1 MPATTSRPT
10 LPHVTRRHGESRA
23 IERVTDICAQHH
35 DSRSLRL
42 ALLDE
47 LRNLIG
53 GFDAYAWLLTDPVT
67 EVGGSPLADV
77 PWLEALPR
85 QIHLKYLTPL
95 NRWTGLTE
103 PPVACLRAVTGGRL
117 DQSLVWRELLVDYG
131 VRDAAS
137 VVFRDRFGCWAFLEL
152 WRTGSSFTDAE
163 AEVLVALNST
173 VTSAIRRCQARTFE
187 LDAPVSERTGPV
199 VLILSPQLAVRA
211 QTPETEQFLKL
222 LVPPESDRRPIPAGA
237 YNVGAQL
244 LAVEAGVDTHPPTA
258 RVHLSGGLW
267 LTLRAARIGGT
278 EPSQDQDIAVT
289 IERTD
294 PRDRLDLFT
303 RSSGLTVRE
312 AELLGHLAAGA
323 DTREVARRMFLS
335 EHTVQDHL
343 KGIFAKSGAPN
354 RRTLLARATG
364 R

>member
-1 MPATTSRPT
+1 MPQ
-10 LPHVTRRHGESRA
+10 RHGKRRA
-23 IERVTDICAQHH
+23 LERISEVCAQHL
-35 DSRSLRL
+35 DARPLRL
-42 ALLDE
+42 AVLDE
-47 LRNLIG
+47 LRALV

-77 PWLEALPR
+77 PWLSELPR

-95 NRWTGLTE
+95 NRWTGLGE
-103 PPVACLRAVTGGRL
+103 PPAACLRAATNGRL
-117 DQSLVWRELLVDYG
+117 DRSLVWREFLVHYG
-131 VRDAAS
+131 VQDAAS

-152 WRTGSSFTDAE
+152 WRTGSSFSDAE
-163 AEVLVALNST
+163 TEVLVDVNST
-173 VTSAIRRCQARTFE
+173 VTTALRRCQAHTFE
-187 LDAPVSERTGPV
+187 LDPSVPERTGPS
-199 VLILSPQLAVRA
+199 VLILSPQLTVRA
-211 QTPETEQFLKL
+211 QTPETERVLKR
-222 LVPPESDRRPIPAGA
+222 LVPPDDDRRPIPAGA

-244 LAVEAGVDTHPPTA
+244 LAVEDGVDIHPPTT
-258 RVHLSGGLW
+258 RIHVSDGLW

-278 EPSQDQDIAVT
+278 APPRDQDIAVA
-289 IERTD
+289 IERTE
-294 PRDRLDLFT
+294 PSDRLDLFV

-312 AELLGHLAAGA
+312 SELLGHLAAGA

-343 KGIFAKSGAPN
+343 KAIFTKSGAQN

>member
-1 MPATTSRPT
+1 MSR
-10 LPHVTRRHGESRA
+10 RDGQARA
-23 IERVTDICAQHH
+23 VERAADVCTKHQ

-47 LRNLIG
+47 LTDLVG

-77 PWLEALPR
+77 PWLDALPR
-85 QIHLKYLTPL
+85 QIRLKYLTPL
-95 NRWTGLTE
+95 NRWTSLAD
-103 PPVACLRAVTGGRL
+103 PPVASLHAVTGGRL
-117 DQSLVWRELLVDYG
+117 EQSLVWRELLVDYG

-137 VVFRDRFGCWAFLEL
+137 IVFRDRFGCWAFLEL
-152 WRTGSSFTDAE
+152 WRTGSTFTND
-163 AEVLVALNST
+163 EVEELLAVSST
-173 VTSAIRRCQARTFE
+173 ITSAIRRCQARTFE
-187 LDAPVSERTGPV
+187 LDASVSERTGPV
-199 VLILSPQLAVRA
+199 VLILSPQLDVRG
-211 QTPETEQFLKL
+211 QTPETEQFLKV
-222 LVPPESDRRPIPAGA
+222 LVPPDSDQRPIPAGA
-237 YNVGAQL
+237 YNVAAQL
-244 LAVEAGVDTHPPTA
+244 LALEAGVDTHAPTA
-258 RVHLSGGLW
+258 RVHLSDGVW
-267 LTLRAARIGGT
+267 LTLRAARIG
-278 EPSQDQDIAVT
+278 ESNRPRDQDIAVT

-303 RSSGLTVRE
+303 RSSALTVRE

-323 DTREVARRMFLS
+323 DTREIARRMFVS

-343 KGIFAKSGAPN
+343 KAIFAKSGAPN

>member
-1 MPATTSRPT
+1 M
-10 LPHVTRRHGESRA
+10 TRRQTSSRA
-23 IERVTDICAQHH
+23 AERVARICAQH
-35 DSRSLRL
+35 DDARSLRL

-47 LRNLIG
+47 LRDLV

-77 PWLEALPR
+77 PWLTELPR
-85 QIHLKYLTPL
+85 QIHLKYLTSL
-95 NRWTGLTE
+95 NRWTGLNE

-117 DQSLVWRELLVDYG
+117 DKSLVWRELLVDYG
-131 VRDAAS
+131 VSDVAS

-152 WRTGSSFTDAE
+152 WRIGSAFSDAA
-163 AEVLVALNST
+163 AETLVAMNSS
-173 VTSAIRRCQARTFE
+173 VTTALRRCQAHTFE
-187 LDAPVSERTGPV
+187 LEASESQPTGPV
-199 VLILSPQLAVRA
+199 VLILSPELAVRA

-222 LVPPESDRRPIPAGA
+222 LVPPDTDRRPIPAGA

-244 LAVEAGVDTHPPTA
+244 LAVERGVDSHAPTA
-258 RVHLSGGLW
+258 RVHLAGGLW
-267 LTLRAARIGGT
+267 LTLRAARIGGPDA
-278 EPSQDQDIAVT
+278 ERDHDIAVT
-289 IERTD
+289 IERTG

-303 RSSGLTVRE
+303 RTSGLTVRE

-323 DTREVARRMFLS
+323 DTREIARRMFLS

-343 KGIFAKSGAPN
+343 KAIFAKSGAPN

-364 R
+364 S

>member
-1 MPATTSRPT
+1 M
-10 LPHVTRRHGESRA
+10 TRRHRNSRA
-23 IERVTDICAQHH
+23 VERVTCICAQHN
-35 DSRSLRL
+35 DARSLRL

-47 LRNLIG
+47 LRDLI

-77 PWLEALPR
+77 PWLAELPR
-85 QIHLKYLTPL
+85 QIHLKYRTPL
-95 NRWTGLTE
+95 NRWTGLDE

-117 DQSLVWRELLVDYG
+117 DQSLVWRELLVHYD
-131 VRDAAS
+131 VSDVAS

-152 WRTGSSFTDAE
+152 WRIGSSFSDADTE
-163 AEVLVALNST
+163 ALVAMNSS
-173 VTSAIRRCQARTFE
+173 VTTALRRCQARTFALE
-187 LDAPVSERTGPV
+187 TSESQRTGPV

-222 LVPPESDRRPIPAGA
+222 LVPPDTDRRPIPAGA

-244 LAVEAGVDTHPPTA
+244 LAVEAGVDSHPPTA
-258 RVHLSGGLW
+258 RVHFSGGLW

-278 EPSQDQDIAVT
+278 EAQREQDIAVT

-303 RSSGLTVRE
+303 RSSGLTARE
-312 AELLGHLAAGA
+312 AELLGHLAADA
-323 DTREVARRMFLS
+323 DTREIARRMFLS

-343 KGIFAKSGAPN
+343 KAIFAKSGAPN

>member
-1 MPATTSRPT
+1 MSR
-10 LPHVTRRHGESRA
+10 RDAKGRA
-23 IERVTDICAQHH
+23 IERVAAVCAQHQ

-47 LRNLIG
+47 LTDVLG

-85 QIHLKYLTPL
+85 QILLKYLTPL
-95 NRWTGLTE
+95 NRWTGLAE
-103 PPVACLRAVTGGRL
+103 PPVACLHAVTGGHL
-117 DQSLVWRELLVDYG
+117 DQSLVWRDLLVDYD

-137 VVFRDRFGCWAFLEL
+137 VVFRDRFGCWGFLEL

-163 AEVLVALNST
+163 AEALIAVNST
-173 VTSAIRRCQARTFE
+173 ITSALRQCQARTFE
-187 LDAPVSERTGPV
+187 LDAAVSERTGPV
-199 VLILSPQLAVRA
+199 VLLLSPQLTVRA
-211 QTPETEQFLKL
+211 QTPETEQLLRL
-222 LVPPESDRRPIPAGA
+222 LVPPESDRLPIPAGA

-244 LAVEAGVDTHPPTA
+244 LAVEAGVDSHPPTA

-267 LTLRAARIGGT
+267 LTLRAARIGGRKP
-278 EPSQDQDIAVT
+278 ERDQDIAVT

-294 PRDRLDLFT
+294 PHDRLDLFT
-303 RSSGLTVRE
+303 RASALTARE
-312 AELLGHLAAGA
+312 GELLGHLAAGA
-323 DTREVARRMFLS
+323 DTRQVAQRMFLS

-343 KGIFAKSGAPN
+343 KSIFAKSGAPN

>member
-1 MPATTSRPT
+1 M
-10 LPHVTRRHGESRA
+10 TRRDGKSRA
-23 IERVTDICAQHH
+23 VERVANVCVRHQ

-42 ALLDE
+42 ALLEE
-47 LRNLIG
+47 LTDLVR

-85 QIHLKYLTPL
+85 QIRLKYLTPL
-95 NRWTGLTE
+95 NRWTGLDE
-103 PPVACLRAVTGGRL
+103 PPVACLHAVTGGRL
-117 DQSLVWRELLVDYG
+117 EQSLVWRELLADYG

-163 AEVLVALNST
+163 AETLVAVNGTMTTAL
-173 VTSAIRRCQARTFE
+173 RRCQAGTFE
-187 LDAPVSERTGPV
+187 RDASVSERTGPV

-211 QTPETEQFLKL
+211 QTPETQQLLKL
-222 LVPPESDRRPIPAGA
+222 LVPPESDRQPIPAGA

-258 RVHLSGGLW
+258 RVHLSEGVW
-267 LTLRAARIGGT
+267 LTLRAARIGGA
-278 EPSQDQDIAVT
+278 EPQQDQDIAVT

-294 PRDRLDLFT
+294 PRDRLDLFI
-303 RSSGLTVRE
+303 RSCGLTARE
-312 AELLGHLAAGA
+312 GELLGHLAAAA
-323 DTREVARRMFLS
+323 DTREIARRMFLS

-343 KGIFAKSGAPN
+343 KAIFAKSGAPN
-354 RRTLLARATG
+354 RRTLLARAVG

>member
-1 MPATTSRPT
+1 M
-10 LPHVTRRHGESRA
+10 TRRHTSSRA
-23 IERVTDICAQHH
+23 VERVTRIGAQH
-35 DSRSLRL
+35 DDARSLRL

-47 LRNLIG
+47 LRDLIR
-53 GFDAYAWLLTDPVT
+53 FDAYAWLLTDPVT

-77 PWLEALPR
+77 PWLAELPR

-95 NRWTGLTE
+95 NRWTGLSE

-117 DQSLVWRELLVDYG
+117 DQSLVWRELLVHYG
-131 VRDAAS
+131 VSDVAS

-152 WRTGSSFTDAE
+152 WRIGSSFSDADAE
-163 AEVLVALNST
+163 ALVAVNNS
-173 VTSAIRRCQARTFE
+173 VTTALRRCQARTFE
-187 LDAPVSERTGPV
+187 LDASESQRTGPV

-222 LVPPESDRRPIPAGA
+222 LVPPDTDRPPIPAGA

-244 LAVEAGVDTHPPTA
+244 LSVEAGVDSHPPTA
-258 RVHLSGGLW
+258 RVHVSGGLW

-278 EPSQDQDIAVT
+278 EAQRDQDIAVT
-289 IERTD
+289 IERTE
-294 PRDRLDLFT
+294 PRDRLELFT

-323 DTREVARRMFLS
+323 DTREIARRMFLS

-343 KGIFAKSGAPN
+343 KAIFAKTGAPN